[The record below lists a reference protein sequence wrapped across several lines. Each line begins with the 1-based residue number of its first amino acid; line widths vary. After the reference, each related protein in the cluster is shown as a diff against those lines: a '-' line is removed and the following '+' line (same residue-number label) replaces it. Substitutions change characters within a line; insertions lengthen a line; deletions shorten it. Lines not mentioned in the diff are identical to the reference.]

1 MANDVQNPTLPSKES
16 TNVTLVVDDETQ
28 IPAHQI
34 VLPNSN
40 PIVKGTEQDKEKT
53 SLVINVKS
61 PSQMRIK
68 LKFSI

>member
-1 MANDVQNPTLPSKES
+1 MANDVQNPTLQSKES

-61 PSQMRIK
+61 LSQMRIK

>member
-1 MANDVQNPTLPSKES
+1 MANDVQNPTVQSKES